1 MNAPVPRPP
10 DAPRV
15 LPRDAQSI
23 LELAARSMF
32 DLFANASEGML
43 LVDRDARVVWIN
55 DQYRRYLPALG
66 FEREEDF
73 VGHPVSAVVQN
84 TQMHQVLKTGK
95 PILIDLLTNRA
106 GTFVVSRIPL
116 RDADGAVIGALGI
129 VLFDQAETN
138 LKPVMEKFSLLQRDL
153 DDARRELAVQRSRPA
168 ATGQRLSRY
177 TFASFVGTSAAAVE
191 VKRQARR
198 AAQSSS
204 PVLLLGETGTGKEVL
219 AHAIHAASARAGGP
233 FVGVNIAAVPETL
246 LEAEFFGVAPGAY
259 TGAERKGRDG
269 KFRLADGG
277 TLFLD
282 EIGDM
287 PLALQAKLLRALQEG
302 EIEPLGSNKL
312 IPFDARVI
320 AATSRDLVR
329 LVREGS
335 FREDLFYRLNVL
347 PIRVPPLRER
357 TEDLAAL
364 VEVLGEDIALRS
376 GEQPPELGADALALL
391 ARQPWRGN
399 IRELRNVLEQA
410 AMRAD
415 SHFLGREPIEAV
427 LRETPGARIGP
438 GDEPLRSA
446 SRSGGSALGAPVS
459 PGLLRPLDEQVAELE
474 RAAIAAA
481 MDRCNGNKVAVARLL
496 GISRAKLYERLRPE
510 GVGPSA

>member
-1 MNAPVPRPP
+1 MNTAMPRLP
-10 DAPRV
+10 ASPRD

-43 LVDRDARVVWIN
+43 LVDREARVVWIN
-55 DQYRRYLPALG
+55 DQYRRFLPALG
-66 FEREEDF
+66 FTREEDF

-84 TQMHQVLKTGK
+84 TQMHKVLETGK
-95 PILIDLLTNRA
+95 PILIDLLSNRA

-129 VLFDQAETN
+129 VLFDQPETN
-138 LKPVMEKFSLLQRDL
+138 LQPLIAKFSLAQRDL
-153 DDARRELAVQRSRPA
+153 DEARRELA
-168 ATGQRLSRY
+168 TQRLKHSAGKRQSKY
-177 TFASFVGTSAAAVE
+177 TFTSFVGTSAAAVE

-204 PVLLLGETGTGKEVL
+204 PVLLLGETGTGKELL
-219 AHAIHAASARAGGP
+219 AHAIHASSARAQGP
-233 FVGVNIAAVPETL
+233 FISVNIAAVPDTL

-320 AATSRDLVR
+320 AATSRDLVK

-335 FREDLFYRLNVL
+335 FREDLYYRLNVL

-357 TEDLAAL
+357 SEDLAAL
-364 VEVLGEDIALRS
+364 VEALGEDMALRS
-376 GEQPPELGADALALL
+376 GEQPPELSAEALALL
-391 ARQPWRGN
+391 ARQTWRGN

-415 SHFLGREPIEAV
+415 SHFLGREQIDAV
-427 LRETPGARIGP
+427 LRETAGARIGLADDAFRP
-438 GDEPLRSA
+438 ALKPAGA
-446 SRSGGSALGAPVS
+446 SGAPVS
-459 PGLLRPLDEQVAELE
+459 PNLLRPLDEQVAELE

-481 MDRCNGNKVAVARLL
+481 MDRCGGNKVAVARLL
-496 GISRAKLYERLRPE
+496 GISRAKLYERLRPADE
-510 GVGPSA
+510 AGA

>member
-1 MNAPVPRPP
+1 MNTPMPRFP
-10 DAPRV
+10 ASPRD

-43 LVDRDARVVWIN
+43 LVDREARVVWIN
-55 DQYRRYLPALG
+55 DQYRRFLPALG
-66 FEREEDF
+66 FTREEDF

-84 TQMHQVLKTGK
+84 TQMHKVLETGK
-95 PILIDLLTNRA
+95 PILIDLLSNRA

-129 VLFDQAETN
+129 VLFDQPETN
-138 LKPVMEKFSLLQRDL
+138 LQPLIAKFSLAQRDL
-153 DDARRELAVQRSRPA
+153 DEARRELA
-168 ATGQRLSRY
+168 TQRLKHSAGKRQSKY
-177 TFASFVGTSAAAVE
+177 TFTSFVGTSAAAVE

-204 PVLLLGETGTGKEVL
+204 PVLLLGETGTGKELL
-219 AHAIHAASARAGGP
+219 AHAIHASSARAQGP
-233 FVGVNIAAVPETL
+233 FISVNIAAVPDTL

-320 AATSRDLVR
+320 CRH
-329 LVREGS
+329 
-335 FREDLFYRLNVL
+335 
-347 PIRVPPLRER
+347 
-357 TEDLAAL
+357 LA
-364 VEVLGEDIALRS
+364 RS
-376 GEQPPELGADALALL
+376 GEAGARRQLSRRPVLPPQRAADPGATAARAQRRPGGAGRGSRGGHGAAKWRTTPRTESRGAGAAGPPDL
-391 ARQPWRGN
+391 ARQHPRTAQRAGTGGHAG
-399 IRELRNVLEQA
+399 RLALPRA
-410 AMRAD
+410 RAD
-415 SHFLGREPIEAV
+415 RG
-427 LRETPGARIGP
+427 
-438 GDEPLRSA
+438 
-446 SRSGGSALGAPVS
+446 
-459 PGLLRPLDEQVAELE
+459 
-474 RAAIAAA
+474 RAARDCGCAHWPGGRRVPAGTEAGRRFGRAGVPQPAAPA
-481 MDRCNGNKVAVARLL
+481 G
-496 GISRAKLYERLRPE
+496 RAGGRT
-510 GVGPSA
+510 